1 MGGKVCL
8 RCFVF
13 CLIQGNFPANNLN
26 FHWRWRWWDQIQDIF
41 LNIFYFRSI
50 FCLNGDCAF
59 AATMLFNA
67 NENWIVIRGTF
78 EYKKADNNCYAKAA
92 MKKQW
97 QTWQSPIF
105 SQFINGRLT
114 WKFSPQASNPT
125 LMCERGPAEKI

>member
-1 MGGKVCL
+1 MNTDGQNKKS
-8 RCFVF
+8 F
-13 CLIQGNFPANNLN
+13 CQKIEPWIVKNEFNL
-26 FHWRWRWWDQIQDIF
+26 D
-41 LNIFYFRSI
+41 RSKNI